1 MSKLWLGAET
11 THDAAIEALAKIE
24 AYRSSGST
32 EPNLPPPYQILQGVA
47 IVPVSGSLVPGEFGP
62 YASWYGVTGYG
73 DITNAMV
80 LASQDPAVT
89 AILLDVNSGGGAVSG
104 VTDAYDTVS
113 KVGKLKP
120 VHAYV
125 SGMAASAAYWT
136 IADAASITVAPTA
149 VVGSIGTIITHME
162 RSKQLAEDG
171 IGVTVVRSG
180 EFKALAS
187 SVEPLSPEALK
198 SLQELADA
206 TNKVFHANVAD
217 SRKMTTAKLE
227 ATAGLGREFVGQS
240 AVDIGLADAAGSFS
254 EALSKAMQAGALA
267 SKTNANY
274 NSGKKGSTPMKATLT
289 PEQLAAVAAGLPM
302 GEVELEAS
310 TETPVEPTPET
321 PEAEVPAA
329 APEAS
334 TPVLDMLKAQLAE
347 SQAAHLQA
355 SIKLAAAEAQAAQA
369 ADQLPGL
376 LAIARASIGQMSLI
390 VAPGSTLEAAQAI
403 PAAQVLAEHTRISEL
418 FKSKIKVGGVSAAS
432 PDATKPEVTQEN
444 VSPLFLRAVQS
455 ARK

>member
-11 THDAAIEALAKIE
+11 THDAAVEALAKIE

-32 EPNLPPPYQILQGVA
+32 EPNSPPPYQVLQGVA
-47 IVPVSGSLVPGEFGP
+47 IVPVSGSLMPGEFGP

-80 LASQDPAVT
+80 RASQDPAVT

-104 VTDAYDTVS
+104 VTDAYDTVA

-136 IADAASITVAPTA
+136 IADAANITVAPTA
-149 VVGSIGTIITHME
+149 VAGSIGIIITHME

-198 SLQELADA
+198 GLQELADA

-217 SRKMTTAKLE
+217 SRKTTTAKLE
-227 ATAGLGREFVGQS
+227 ATAGLGREFVGQA
-240 AVDIGLADAAGSFS
+240 AVDIGLADAVGSFS
-254 EALSKAMQAGALA
+254 EALNKAMQAGALA

-321 PEAEVPAA
+321 PEAQVPAE
-329 APEAS
+329 PEAS

-369 ADQLPGL
+369 SAQLPGL

-403 PAAQVLAEHTRISEL
+403 PQDQVLAEHTRISEL

-432 PDATKPEVTQEN
+432 PDATKPAVTQEN

>member
-1 MSKLWLGAET
+1 
-11 THDAAIEALAKIE
+11 
-24 AYRSSGST
+24 
-32 EPNLPPPYQILQGVA
+32 
-47 IVPVSGSLVPGEFGP
+47 
-62 YASWYGVTGYG
+62 
-73 DITNAMV
+73 MV

-198 SLQELADA
+198 GLQELADA

-217 SRKMTTAKLE
+217 SRKTTIAKLE

-289 PEQLAAVAAGLPM
+289 PEQLAAVAAGLPL
-302 GEVELEAS
+302 GEV
-310 TETPVEPTPET
+310 
-321 PEAEVPAA
+321 
-329 APEAS
+329 
-334 TPVLDMLKAQLAE
+334 
-347 SQAAHLQA
+347 
-355 SIKLAAAEAQAAQA
+355 
-369 ADQLPGL
+369 
-376 LAIARASIGQMSLI
+376 
-390 VAPGSTLEAAQAI
+390 
-403 PAAQVLAEHTRISEL
+403 
-418 FKSKIKVGGVSAAS
+418 
-432 PDATKPEVTQEN
+432 
-444 VSPLFLRAVQS
+444 
-455 ARK
+455 